1 MLVLS
6 RKSGEEIV
14 IGDDIRIRVIEV
26 VGNRVRIGID
36 APREVPVHRGEV
48 YDAIRDF
55 REPQLIQAEFAT
67 GI

>member
-6 RKSGEEIV
+6 RKPGEEIV
-14 IGDDIRIRVIEV
+14 IGDEIRIRVIEV

-48 YDAIRDF
+48 YDAVRDF
-55 REPQLIQAEFAT
+55 REPKSVPAEYAT